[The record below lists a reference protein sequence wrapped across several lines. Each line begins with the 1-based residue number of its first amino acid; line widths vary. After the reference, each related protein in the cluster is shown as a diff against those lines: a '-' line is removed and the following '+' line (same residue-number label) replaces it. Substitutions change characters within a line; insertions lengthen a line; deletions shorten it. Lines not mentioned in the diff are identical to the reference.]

1 MQPRGNDHLYGELP
15 KEEYKSQKYYQE
27 EDTEDYFFGPKG
39 SNTGEYLKEVSNS
52 FNVKLFTNQK
62 DSRSYIH
69 LHRFSFVHSIDLT
82 NSTMIFIPIL
92 WLHKLLMYDFSQ

>member
-39 SNTGEYLKEVSNS
+39 SNTGEYLKQVSNS
-52 FNVKLFTNQK
+52 FNVKSFGNQK
-62 DSRSYIH
+62 DSRNYIQ
-69 LHRFSFVHSIDLT
+69 LHIFVFCNIAQT
-82 NSTMIFIPIL
+82 IVNSKYLPIMAG
-92 WLHKLLMYDFSQ
+92 KLE